1 MHIRG
6 IKIINGCQHLKKDVV
21 FMPGLTVLRGTNGCG
36 KTNFLR
42 ILAYGLTG
50 MVDPIWGSQMD
61 LQSNDTMELGYVEL
75 ELYADSGS
83 SNKMTVRRHFTNDTK
98 VKDVL
103 TIGAESIIGRK
114 KVNEH
119 LEGHFGLPVNL
130 LFRFMWSRQGELAW
144 LLSADTNDMYSF
156 FSQLYGL
163 ERFDRLRKDLQEMQV
178 TIPTIVTPAGFS
190 QKQAITD
197 YAAMLKSLKE
207 LEEQIVTAGTD
218 KATAADDY
226 MKAKANAG
234 KMTSEEKSAKCAAL
248 IKTLASCRGNKATV
262 SKRLAAIE
270 QQRTDLTT
278 ELAGLKKTLEW
289 QAAVKR
295 ERDML
300 EGQLAQNQ
308 DVLRNLRH
316 STLVADESDTGVCE
330 LCATR
335 INDAEAYGTA
345 KRALLCKAV
354 DGSVAAL
361 ESANETLV
369 RSIER
374 TTTILKSISENK
386 PEAAHTRVA
395 SLLIGLETEEKQ
407 AKTADVNMDT
417 SIVELKQALDA
428 LEKTEVM
435 PEGQISEADARSRY
449 EAADDAYTQLV
460 REKARLEEESRQF
473 KARSASNIAAIK
485 QAAVYEGMR
494 DRLINIRRGC
504 HKDNVP
510 ARLMRSKL
518 ARLSEK
524 LQEMCEIYDLPF
536 SLNITDNRQFMFEKD
551 GMKASIDKL
560 SGGELSLAS
569 GCLQIALAEI
579 ASIDTG
585 IYMFDE
591 PSVFLTEDNIGVLA
605 AMFETLSTN
614 ARARGAIILLPTH
627 EEAFERCSDTKIQF

>member
-6 IKIINGCQHLKKDVV
+6 IKIVNGCQHLKKDVV

-50 MVDPIWGSQMD
+50 MVDPIWGSQLD
-61 LQSNDTMELGYVEL
+61 LQSNDTQELGYVEL
-75 ELYADSGS
+75 ELYADS
-83 SNKMTVRRHFTNDTK
+83 SNNKITARRHFTNDTK

-103 TIGAESIIGRK
+103 TLGAESIIGRK
-114 KVNEH
+114 KVNEY

-163 ERFDRLRKDLQEMQV
+163 ERFDKLRKELQEMQL
-178 TIPTIVTPAGFS
+178 TIPTIAVPADFS
-190 QKQAITD
+190 QKQAIAD
-197 YAAMLKSLKE
+197 YAAMLKSLKV
-207 LEEQIVTAGTD
+207 LEEQIIAAGTD
-218 KATAADDY
+218 KAAAADEY
-226 MKAKANAG
+226 MQAKTNAG
-234 KMTSEEKSAKCAAL
+234 KMTSEEKSAKREELRKGLATCTATKEAA
-248 IKTLASCRGNKATV
+248 V
-262 SKRLAAIE
+262 KRAAEVE
-270 QQRTDLTT
+270 QQSEALTT
-278 ELAGLKKTLEW
+278 KLADLKKTLEW
-289 QAAVKR
+289 QAAVKH
-295 ERDML
+295 EQGNL
-300 EGQLAQNQ
+300 EVQLAQNQ
-308 DVLRNLRH
+308 DVLRNLHH
-316 STLVADESDTGVCE
+316 STLVADESETGVCE
-330 LCATR
+330 LCATK
-335 INDAEAYGTA
+335 INDVEAYGAA

-354 DGSVAAL
+354 DGSVDAL
-361 ESANETLV
+361 ERTNEVLV
-369 RSIER
+369 RSIA
-374 TTTILKSISENK
+374 TTTSTLKSIAESK
-386 PEAAHTRVA
+386 PEAAHRIAAT
-395 SLLIGLETEEKQ
+395 LLRDMETESKQ
-407 AKTADVNMDT
+407 AAVMNTSTDV
-417 SIVELKQALDA
+417 SIVKLKQDLDT
-428 LEKTEVM
+428 LEKTAVM
-435 PEGQISEADARSRY
+435 PAGQISEAEARTRY

-460 REKARLEEESRQF
+460 REKARLEEAAKQF
-473 KARSASNIAAIK
+473 KARSASNISAVK
-485 QAAVYEGMR
+485 QAAVYEGLR

-518 ARLSEK
+518 ARLSAK

-591 PSVFLTEDNIGVLA
+591 PSVFLTEENIGVLA